1 MFPVFGAMNGKYNG
15 MTGEYFKSFALA
27 ICAFMSIIMVVVA
40 ATSPVMGG
48 PRDLILIILIA
59 VVLALILFTNCGTV
73 HISPA
78 LIIMIIATFFF
89 SAVGRLL
96 YDGALLNYAVNFL
109 VGIDFGLVSL
119 IMVYILLRFRSGSR
133 HDNTSSSY
141 C

>member
-1 MFPVFGAMNGKYNG
+1 MNGKYNG
-15 MTGEYFKSFALA
+15 VTGEYFKSFALA
-27 ICAFMSIIMVVVA
+27 TCAFMSIIMVVVA
-40 ATSPVMGG
+40 ATSLVMGG
-48 PRDLILIILIA
+48 PRDLILIILIILIA